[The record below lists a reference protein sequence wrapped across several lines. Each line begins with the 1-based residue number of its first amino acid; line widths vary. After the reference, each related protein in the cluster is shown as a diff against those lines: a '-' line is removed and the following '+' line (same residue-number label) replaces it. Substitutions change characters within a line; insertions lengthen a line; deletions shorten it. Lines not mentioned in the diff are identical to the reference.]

1 MLAEGQGLDEKKHR
15 LRQASSGMRTGPL
28 GLSVYRQKWRGI
40 PISARRKVNSCFIL
54 LYKYTC
60 VPPSAAVARSR
71 EDQCVL
77 GENADFSS
85 QLPIVSHSLTVHDF
99 T

>member
-1 MLAEGQGLDEKKHR
+1 MLAEGQGLDGKRHQ
-15 LRQASSGMRTGPL
+15 LRQVSSGMRTGPL
-28 GLSVYRQKWRGI
+28 GLSVYRQKGRGD
-40 PISARRKVNSCFIL
+40 SDFSKSKVNSCIIL
-54 LYKYTC
+54 LFKYTC

-71 EDQCVL
+71 DFAL
-77 GENADFSS
+77 ARENADFSS